1 MTHTSTTNAACAA
14 GYEASDGAHL
24 MPRVD
29 EVRLREL
36 RIGLVKPFRTS
47 RVVTT
52 ERRVCLLEFVADGG
66 TTTWSECVAGELPDY
81 TGETIDTA
89 WHALT
94 EWLLP
99 AVLGRAFD
107 SAGEVEEAMA
117 FVRGHLMA
125 KAAVEMG
132 FQAMSAVERG
142 QSLAAWLGG
151 VRDRVATG
159 ASLGI
164 DDNVDQLVER
174 AREAATAGY
183 QRVKVKIEPG
193 RDYLPLKRVRDAL
206 GPEIAIAAD
215 ANGAY
220 GPDRVDDLLRLEELS
235 LLLIEQ
241 PFAPDEMRAHA
252 ALQARMRTPIC
263 LDESIESAADVETM
277 LALAAGRAVN
287 IKSGR
292 VGGLGSARRIHDLCA
307 ERGIPVFCGG
317 MLETGVGRAYNRAL
331 AALPNFTIPG
341 DLYPVSS
348 YLETD
353 IVDAVTPLE
362 GGTVEVPNGPGLGVV
377 VDEERVDSLTVRSE
391 AVRPR

>member
-1 MTHTSTTNAACAA
+1 MT
-14 GYEASDGAHL
+14 L
-24 MPRVD
+24 RVD

-36 RIGLVKPFRTS
+36 RIGLIRPFRTS
-47 RVVTT
+47 RAVTT
-52 ERRVCLLEFVADGG
+52 ERRICLLEFVAGG
-66 TTTWSECVAGELPDY
+66 ETIAWSECVAGELPDY

-89 WHALT
+89 WHALAG
-94 EWLLP
+94 WLLP
-99 AVLGRAFD
+99 AVLGRRFASPEKVD
-107 SAGEVEEAMA
+107 DALA
-117 FVRGHLMA
+117 FVRGHPMA

-132 FQAMSAVERG
+132 FQAISAVERG

-164 DDNVDQLVER
+164 DDDADRLVER
-174 AREAATAGY
+174 ARGAAAAGY

-193 RDYLPLKRVRDAL
+193 RDYEPLKRVRDAL
-206 GPEIAIAAD
+206 GPEVAIAAD

-220 GPDRVDDLLRLEELS
+220 GPDRADQLLRLEELS

-241 PFAPDEMRAHA
+241 PFAPDELQAHA

-277 LALAAGRAVN
+277 LALKAGRAVN
-287 IKSGR
+287 IKPGR
-292 VGGLGSARRIHDLCA
+292 VGGLGSSRRIHDLCA

-353 IVDAVTPLE
+353 IVAAATPLE
-362 GGTVEVPNGPGLGVV
+362 GGTVDVPSGPGLGVA
-377 VDEERVDSLTVRSE
+377 VDEERVGSLTVRSE
-391 AVRPR
+391 VVRRD